1 MGRPFLK
8 RFTSFFSA
16 EDGAT
21 SIEALLW
28 LPLFIGMLAA
38 TVDVSLI
45 FNAHSRILGIVQ
57 DVDRAYSVGR
67 IENDDDTMARL
78 RALLPYDANTYTVDT
93 QVTDGIIETQV
104 IIPMSE
110 LVATG
115 LFTRVL
121 NMDLTVRDYRYMES

>member
-1 MGRPFLK
+1 MKRLK
-8 RFTSFFSA
+8 SFFSA

-21 SIEALLW
+21 TIEALLW
-28 LPLFIGMLAA
+28 LPMFVGMLAV

-45 FNAHSRILGIVQ
+45 FNAQSRILGIVQ

-67 IENDDDTMARL
+67 FENDEDTMARL
-78 RALLPYDANTYTVDT
+78 RALLPYDENTYTVDT
-93 QVTDGIIETQV
+93 QVTDGIIETRV
-104 IIPMSE
+104 TIPMSE

-121 NMDLTVRDYRYMES
+121 NMDLTVHDYRYMES

>member
-1 MGRPFLK
+1 MSFL
-8 RFTSFFSA
+8 SA

-21 SIEALLW
+21 TIEALLW
-28 LPLFIGMLAA
+28 LPLFVGMLAV

-45 FNAHSRILGIVQ
+45 FNAQSRILGIVQ

-67 IENDDDTMARL
+67 FENDEDTMARL
-78 RALLPYDANTYTVDT
+78 RALLPYDQNTYTLDT
-93 QVTDGIIETQV
+93 SVTDGIIETRV
-104 IIPMSE
+104 TIPMSE

-115 LFTRVL
+115 LFTKVL